1 MMAARQQQLWQGVLL
16 QALRDMFRTA
26 RSENGCTA
34 GEGLA
39 ARRWV
44 GSRDFHMVCALAGF
58 DGRRIEQRL
67 RRRLADYDRGIFD
80 ATETLGRY
88 GGAATHKARQVAA

>member
-1 MMAARQQQLWQGVLL
+1 MKCRQQQLWQGVLL
-16 QALRDMFRTA
+16 QALRDMFGTA
-26 RSENGCTA
+26 RSEKGCTA
-34 GEGLA
+34 SQGSL

-58 DGRRIEQRL
+58 DGRRVEARL
-67 RRRLADYDRGIFD
+67 RRRLADHDRGLFD

-88 GGAATHKARQVAA
+88 GGAATHKARQQVAA